1 MYLNKNSNGWPKT
14 RNVIIFSSEDI
25 CDLFRDEPVAMNSKD
40 GTEMVF
46 VSEAGH
52 KAMMEKEN

>member
-1 MYLNKNSNGWPKT
+1 MYLNKDSNGGPKT

-25 CDLFRDEPVAMNSKD
+25 CDLFHDEPVAMNSKD

-52 KAMMEKEN
+52 KAMM